1 MRRHYF
7 FHDESD
13 FFKWYKSYLSS
24 KELIRVYKYYY
35 SKERKKGEY
44 DKFKEAEEI
53 VAEYKTFI
61 CSLSDNDKEYLEE
74 SIKNGYFNYQVK
86 NLHPEIL
93 ENWKIIVIDSK
104 KHNLFKVDVKQ
115 LGIAFKIRRQECG
128 LYRNE
133 VARYAGINPR
143 RLRCYEDG
151 EREISIISFYKLI
164 QLYEIGDISDFL
176 MKYSLIKNE
185 K

>member
-13 FFKWYKSYLSS
+13 FFKWYRAYFFS

-35 SKERKKGEY
+35 SEERKRDEY

-53 VAEYKTFI
+53 VAEYKIFI
-61 CSLSDNDKEYLEE
+61 CSLNDDDKAYLEE
-74 SIKNGYFNYQVK
+74 SVRKGYFTYHLNR
-86 NLHPEIL
+86 LHPEIL

-104 KHNLFKVDVKQ
+104 KHHLLEVDIKQ
-115 LGIAFKIRRQECG
+115 FGIALKSRRQECG

-133 VARYAGINPR
+133 AARYAGINAR
-143 RLRCYEDG
+143 TLRCYEDG
-151 EREISIISFYKLI
+151 EREISIISFYKLM
-164 QLYEIGDISDFL
+164 QLYEVEDISDFI
-176 MKYSLIKNE
+176 MKCSLIK

>member
-13 FFKWYKSYLSS
+13 FFKWYRAYLSS

-35 SKERKKGEY
+35 SQERKNDEY

-61 CSLSDNDKEYLEE
+61 CSLNDNDKAYLEE
-74 SIKNGYFNYQVK
+74 SVGKGYFN
-86 NLHPEIL
+86 NREHHLHPEII

-104 KHNLFKVDVKQ
+104 KHNLFEVDVKL
-115 LGIAFKIRRQECG
+115 LGIALKMRRQECG

-133 VARYAGINPR
+133 AARYAGINPR
-143 RLRCYEDG
+143 TLRCYEDG
-151 EREISIISFYKLI
+151 EREISIISFYKLM
-164 QLYEIGDISDFL
+164 QLYEVGDISDFL
-176 MKYSLIKNE
+176 MKCSLIKKE
-185 K
+185 E

>member
-61 CSLSDNDKEYLEE
+61 CSLSDNVKEYLEE

-104 KHNLFKVDVKQ
+104 KHNLFEADVK
-115 LGIAFKIRRQECG
+115 
-128 LYRNE
+128 
-133 VARYAGINPR
+133 
-143 RLRCYEDG
+143 
-151 EREISIISFYKLI
+151 
-164 QLYEIGDISDFL
+164 
-176 MKYSLIKNE
+176 
-185 K
+185 